1 MLTDVLTGTAPTKRT
16 KISEHH
22 GVTVYLQGN
31 NDGCM
36 GHKPLEICPHLSLSF
51 LLPLPPP
58 TPIPPLSLCRTLR
71 PSTFTLGQSTPS
83 LRLESGFQNP
93 THGKAPNGWYYAD
106 GREGIGGSRAHGSL
120 PSFSGPLRD
129 VARQLT
135 LPERSWL
142 PSAHAPELLLCLR
155 LVRRT
160 ISLPRVLPVSLPFCP
175 ASQRSGSHL
184 SRTVSTLVL
193 PQSPLSGGLAA
204 VVMIQSFG
212 IGSFTSALGMN
223 SAFFLQN

>member
-36 GHKPLEICPHLSLSF
+36 GHKPLEICSHLSLSSSSSAS
-51 LLPLPPP
+51 PRPHPP
-58 TPIPPLSLCRTLR
+58 SLCRTLR

-83 LRLESGFQNP
+83 SGLESGFQNP

-106 GREGIGGSRAHGSL
+106 GREGIGGSQAHGSL

-175 ASQRSGSHL
+175 ASQCSGSHL
-184 SRTVSTLVL
+184 SRTVSTLVP

-212 IGSFTSALGMN
+212 ISSFTSALGMN